1 MYTLRINANI
11 TAMIANNRLNKNHG
25 SMATAIERL
34 SSGYRINYAKDD
46 SAGLAISQ
54 KMRSQIRS
62 LQQANR
68 NAGDGV
74 SVMETAEG
82 ALTEVHAML
91 QRMKELT
98 VKAANEVTCPED
110 RQTIQDEIEVMNDE
124 IQRISD
130 HTHFNQ
136 KKLLNGDLGPASY
149 IDTGNVVKGMRSMEI
164 SDSVSQKEYSVTV
177 TQDARQAVSVGGAI
191 GMAAGST
198 ITPAQAGTI
207 SINGESVEIKAGD
220 TADEVYSKIKEL
232 CDWTG
237 NRVFTVDSL
246 DTTSGLPQ
254 DAGYEPS
261 TNPFGNGGQMVIV
274 SDFYGSSEKI
284 DISCSNPALGNLLG
298 IQDGVATGTD
308 VKASLGD
315 GFSPTATV
323 TCDGNEITITDNS
336 GFRMVLEARQG
347 ACGTEFTDPAMGTT
361 GSAVPAGGTAFDAKI
376 EVLSAGQ
383 MVFQIGA
390 NQEETMTVTIP
401 EVSPQL
407 LGIEDINVVAA
418 IDASEAIEK
427 VDQAI
432 KKVSEIRSKL
442 GAYQNRLEH
451 TESSLEISEESMTNA
466 LSHILDSDM
475 AEEMVNYTQQ
485 NLLTQTA
492 TNVLAKA
499 NAHPESILQ
508 LLQQ

>member
-1 MYTLRINANI
+1 MRINHNI
-11 TAMIANNRLNKNHG
+11 TAMIANNTLNKNHN

-46 SAGLAISQ
+46 AAGLAISQ
-54 KMRSQIRS
+54 KMRLQIRN

-82 ALTEVHAML
+82 ALTEVHSML

-98 VKAANEVTCPED
+98 VKAANETNCPED
-110 RQTIQDEIEVMNDE
+110 RQTIQDEIDVMRDE

-130 HTHFNQ
+130 STHFNQ
-136 KKLLNGDLGPASY
+136 KKLLNGDLGRASY
-149 IDTGNVVKGMRSMEI
+149 IDTGNVIKGVKTLEI
-164 SDSVSQKEYSVTV
+164 SDAVNLKEYSFTV
-177 TQDARQAVSVGGAI
+177 TQDARQAVAVGGAI

-198 ITPAQAGTI
+198 ITAAQAGTI
-207 SINGESVEIKAGD
+207 SINGESIEINAGD
-220 TADEVYSKIKEL
+220 TADEVFAKIQEL

-237 NRVFTVDSL
+237 NKVFTADSL
-246 DTTSGLPQ
+246 DTTGGLPEN
-254 DAGYEPS
+254 AGYTPS
-261 TNPFGNGGQMVIV
+261 TNAFGNGGQLVIV
-274 SDFYGSSEKI
+274 SDYYGSSEEI
-284 DISCSNPALGNLLG
+284 DIKCSNDQLGALLG
-298 IQDGVATGTD
+298 IKDSLFVGTD
-308 VKASLGD
+308 VQATLGD

-323 TCDGNEITITDNS
+323 SCDGNTITVKDSS
-336 GFRMVLEARQG
+336 GFLMVMEAKQG
-347 ACGTEFTDPAMGTT
+347 ACGTGFTDPVLGGTDT
-361 GSAVPAGGTAFDAKI
+361 SSQPTAGTAFNAKV

-401 EVSPQL
+401 EVSPRI
-407 LGIEDINVVAA
+407 LGIDDMNVVSAS
-418 IDASEAIEK
+418 DARNAIEK
-427 VDQAI
+427 VDEAI
-432 KKVSEIRSKL
+432 KKVSEVRAKL

-451 TESSLEISEESMTNA
+451 TESSLEISEESMTSS
-466 LSHILDSDM
+466 LSRILDSDM
-475 AEEMVNYTQQ
+475 AEEMTNYTQQ

>member
-1 MYTLRINANI
+1 MRINANI
-11 TAMIANNRLNKNHG
+11 TAMIANNRLNKNHN

-110 RQTIQDEIEVMNDE
+110 RQAIQDEIDVMNDE

-130 HTHFNQ
+130 QTHFNQ
-136 KKLLNGDLGPASY
+136 KKLLNGDQGRATY
-149 IDTGNVVKGMRSMEI
+149 IDTGNVVKGMRSLEI
-164 SDSVSQKEYSVTV
+164 SDSVTQKEYSVTV
-177 TQDARQAVSVGGAI
+177 TQDARQAVSVCGTL
-191 GMAAGST
+191 GMAAGDT
-198 ITPAQAGTI
+198 ITAAQAGMI
-207 SINGESVEIKAGD
+207 SINGESVEIKEGD
-220 TADEVYSKIKEL
+220 TAESVYSKMKEL

-237 NRVFTVDSL
+237 NKVFTVDNL
-246 DTTSGLPQ
+246 TNTSGLPE
-254 DAGYEPS
+254 DAGYTPS
-261 TNPFGNGGQMVIV
+261 TNAFGNGGRMVIV
-274 SDFYGSSEKI
+274 SDYYGSSEKI

-298 IQDGVATGTD
+298 ITDGVATGTD
-308 VKASLGD
+308 VKASLGG
-315 GFSPTATV
+315 GFNPTATI

-336 GFRMVLEARQG
+336 GFRMVLEAKIG
-347 ACGTEFTDPAMGTT
+347 ACKTTFTDPA
-361 GSAVPAGGTAFDAKI
+361 PAGAATAANSTAFDAKI
-376 EVLSAGQ
+376 DVLSAGQ

-390 NQEETMTVTIP
+390 NEEETMTVTIP
-401 EVSPQL
+401 EVSPKL

-418 IDASEAIEK
+418 VDASEAIEK
-427 VDQAI
+427 VDQAL
-432 KKVSEIRSKL
+432 KKVSEVRSKL

-451 TESSLEISEESMTNA
+451 TESSLEVSEESMTNA
-466 LSHILDSDM
+466 LSHIFDSDM

>member
-1 MYTLRINANI
+1 M
-11 TAMIANNRLNKNHG
+11 
-25 SMATAIERL
+25 
-34 SSGYRINYAKDD
+34 
-46 SAGLAISQ
+46 
-54 KMRSQIRS
+54 
-62 LQQANR
+62 
-68 NAGDGV
+68 
-74 SVMETAEG
+74 
-82 ALTEVHAML
+82 
-91 QRMKELT
+91 
-98 VKAANEVTCPED
+98 
-110 RQTIQDEIEVMNDE
+110 
-124 IQRISD
+124 
-130 HTHFNQ
+130 
-136 KKLLNGDLGPASY
+136 
-149 IDTGNVVKGMRSMEI
+149 
-164 SDSVSQKEYSVTV
+164 
-177 TQDARQAVSVGGAI
+177 
-191 GMAAGST
+191 
-198 ITPAQAGTI
+198 
-207 SINGESVEIKAGD
+207 
-220 TADEVYSKIKEL
+220 
-232 CDWTG
+232 
-237 NRVFTVDSL
+237 
-246 DTTSGLPQ
+246 
-254 DAGYEPS
+254 
-261 TNPFGNGGQMVIV
+261 
-274 SDFYGSSEKI
+274 
-284 DISCSNPALGNLLG
+284 GNLLG
-298 IQDGVATGTD
+298 IQDGVAIGTD

>member
-1 MYTLRINANI
+1 MRINANI
-11 TAMIANNRLNKNHG
+11 TAMIANNRLNKNHN

-68 NAGDGV
+68 NAGDGI

-110 RQTIQDEIEVMNDE
+110 RQAIQDEIDVMNDE

-136 KKLLNGDLGPASY
+136 KKLLNGDLGRATY
-149 IDTGNVVKGMRSMEI
+149 IDTGSVVKGMKSLEI
-164 SDSVSQKEYSVTV
+164 SDSVTQKEYSVTV
-177 TQDARQAVSVGGAI
+177 TQDARQAVSVCGTLA
-191 GMAAGST
+191 MAAGDT
-198 ITPAQAGTI
+198 ITAAQAGMI
-207 SINGESVEIKAGD
+207 SINGESVEIKEGD
-220 TADEVYSKIKEL
+220 TAENVYSKIKEL

-237 NRVFTVDSL
+237 NKVFTVDSV
-246 DTTSGLPQ
+246 DTTSGLPE
-254 DAGYEPS
+254 DAGYTPS
-261 TNPFGNGGQMVIV
+261 TNAFGNGGQMVIV
-274 SDFYGSSEKI
+274 SDYYGSSEKI
-284 DISCSNPALGNLLG
+284 EISCSNPALGTLLG
-298 IQDGVATGTD
+298 ITDGVATGTD

-315 GFSPTATV
+315 GFNPTATV

-336 GFRMVLEARQG
+336 GFRMVLEAKNG
-347 ACGTEFTDPAMGTT
+347 ACGTEFTDPA
-361 GSAVPAGGTAFDAKI
+361 PAGTATAANSTSFDAKI
-376 EVLSAGQ
+376 DVLSAGQ

-390 NQEETMTVTIP
+390 NEEETMAVTIP
-401 EVSPQL
+401 EVSPKL

-418 IDASEAIEK
+418 VDASKAIEK

-432 KKVSEIRSKL
+432 KKVSEVRSKL

-466 LSHILDSDM
+466 LSHIFDSDM